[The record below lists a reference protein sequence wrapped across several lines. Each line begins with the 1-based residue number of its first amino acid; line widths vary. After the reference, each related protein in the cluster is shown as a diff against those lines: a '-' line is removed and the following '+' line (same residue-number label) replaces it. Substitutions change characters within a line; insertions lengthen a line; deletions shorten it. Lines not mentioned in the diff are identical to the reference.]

1 MKTLILL
8 MLLSLLPFS
17 VTFADEQAIEGE
29 FYSDRYILILN
40 STKDYN
46 EALNFANDAAK
57 KLRLEFDNEN
67 KRYSKEKG
75 IYFEGIEDD
84 DYNGGYYPRR
94 YAEEF
99 ISLEN
104 SGGYR
109 GLADGFIIIVGGIYA
124 DRKSSRQALAKVK
137 TVYANAYVKKTKM
150 WMGCIH

>member
-1 MKTLILL
+1 MKILILL
-8 MLLSLLPFS
+8 TLLSLLPFS
-17 VTFADEQAIEGE
+17 VTFAEKESIEGE
-29 FYSDRYILILN
+29 FFSDRYILILK

-46 EALNFANDAAK
+46 EALNFAHDATK

-94 YAEEF
+94 YDEES

-104 SGGYR
+104 SSGYE
-109 GLADGFIIIVGGIYA
+109 AFSDGFIIVVGGIYN
-124 DRKSSRQALAKVK
+124 DRKSSKQALGKVK
-137 TVYANAYVKKTKM
+137 TIYPDAYIKKTKM